1 MCMHNVRVCH
11 VHHKVHGSVKSSSS
25 MASSPSSAEHFQSNA
40 TPMVFPRPFN
50 RVEKQTRLSVP
61 EVGEGVEGGI
71 VLEGWGLQSD
81 SHPYWSV
88 SSLLRERFAFFS
100 GHGNG
105 DGRELIKESLGCF
118 SLFVL
123 LLGFGGK
130 KCLLFFL

>member
-50 RVEKQTRLSVP
+50 RVDKQTRLSVP

-71 VLEGWGLQSD
+71 VLEGWGGC
-81 SHPYWSV
+81 
-88 SSLLRERFAFFS
+88 SLTHTHI
-100 GHGNG
+100 G
-105 DGRELIKESLGCF
+105 
-118 SLFVL
+118 LFHL
-123 LLGFGGK
+123 CCEKDLH
-130 KCLLFFL
+130 FFLVMEMEMEGS